1 MSGHGQSGLLLGG
14 EPARHEPAGT
24 ADPAPNTLGSRLGS
38 MEQAIGIVGVS
49 RKSVSR
55 RRGDVPS
62 VGELAIGFVVCFPQ
76 ARGCSGKLPMSTTST
91 IMFPAGGRR
100 GDVPFPFL
108 GFDIE
113 GAGMFRR

>member
-38 MEQAIGIVGVS
+38 MEQAIGIAGVS

-55 RRGDVPS
+55 RRGDVP
-62 VGELAIGFVVCFPQ
+62 ENFQ
-76 ARGCSGKLPMSTTST
+76 
-91 IMFPAGGRR
+91 
-100 GDVPFPFL
+100 
-108 GFDIE
+108 
-113 GAGMFRR
+113 